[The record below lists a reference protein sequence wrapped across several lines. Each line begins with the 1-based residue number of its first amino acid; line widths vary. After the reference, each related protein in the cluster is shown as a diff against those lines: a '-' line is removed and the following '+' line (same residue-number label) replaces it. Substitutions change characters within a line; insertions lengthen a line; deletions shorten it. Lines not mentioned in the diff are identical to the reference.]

1 MSAQDFR
8 IRLNLDN
15 APDIATELGNMC
27 AAWSAL
33 EFRLFVLFA
42 IIGGMP
48 SAIARAT
55 FYSHHTTR
63 NRTQLIMRVA
73 GMVFRDLPQAKRELE
88 LLDDLFGRIDKTAG
102 KRNAYIHD
110 PWAALNET
118 TKEVAQLRFGGP
130 GLVGKGRPIKKRD
143 LTQLIAR
150 IEKHGAA
157 VFDWH
162 KRANPMLSA
171 LRKKLDN
178 SLVLTLAFPKA
189 RSPRRNKTEEPPP
202 QPQS

>member
-73 GMVFRDLPQAKRELE
+73 GMVFRDSPQAKRELE

-102 KRNAYIHD
+102 TKPA
-110 PWAALNET
+110 
-118 TKEVAQLRFGGP
+118 KEVAQLRFGGP

>member
-73 GMVFRDLPQAKRELE
+73 GMVFRDS
-88 LLDDLFGRIDKTAG
+88 
-102 KRNAYIHD
+102 H
-110 PWAALNET
+110 
-118 TKEVAQLRFGGP
+118 
-130 GLVGKGRPIKKRD
+130 
-143 LTQLIAR
+143 
-150 IEKHGAA
+150 
-157 VFDWH
+157 
-162 KRANPMLSA
+162 
-171 LRKKLDN
+171 
-178 SLVLTLAFPKA
+178 
-189 RSPRRNKTEEPPP
+189 RRNVSLNCSMICLDESTKPPA
-202 QPQS
+202 SEMHISMILGRL